1 MDLERAESEG
11 EQLQREFEWIQS
23 LPPSAFASQQMLDWL
38 RKDLNEFDSDSELG
52 LEITNSSESSPNQS
66 NILLP
71 DQVHPART
79 TDPTRSSSTGS
90 TSSGISSDIH
100 SLVSP
105 EPSLLKSGSPL
116 PPLPPK
122 RLLSKLEYKDEDCN
136 SDTGLSSLNSTG
148 EDQFSL
154 DTLV

>member
-11 EQLQREFEWIQS
+11 EQLQREFDWIQS

-52 LEITNSSESSPNQS
+52 LEITTSSESSPNQS
-66 NILLP
+66 DILLP
-71 DQVHPART
+71 DQVHPTRT

-105 EPSLLKSGSPL
+105 EPSLVKSVSPL

-122 RLLSKLEYKDEDCN
+122 RVLIKPEFKDEDCN